1 MPRNNNYYNG
11 ELIPRAR
18 ELRKQMTRHER
29 HLWFDFLRNY
39 PVKIYRQRAVS
50 GYVAD
55 FYCASAKLVI
65 EIDGSQHFTPE
76 GMAYDKAR
84 SFVFENFGIMVIR
97 YTNLQIDQEFVN
109 VCEEIDRVIKSRID
123 ILHH

>member
-29 HLWFDFLRNY
+29 HLWFDFLRDY

-65 EIDGSQHFTPE
+65 EIDGSQHFTQD